1 MRLLTMC
8 SIMLLVMTSF
18 ILECSRCQSHCV
30 QTITNIPTSQYN
42 CADAHRRCRCPVIV
56 FTAQLTP
63 DDPDWHLLMKL
74 LVRRCRLNVKK
85 KKLQK
90 KKRVLRP
97 AFFLSCLTPP
107 GIWTSVCY
115 TPDVHNHIQCPD
127 TPSWP
132 QTTLKPTLPT
142 SEKKASWRIW
152 PLLKSH
158 MNVAG
163 ALQCSWNHSLVSF
176 KIRSSGRPGGT
187 GLGLV
192 HRGFWLL
199 EPTTGFECRIL
210 LNVINPTVCYISP
223 RRTQSHGL

>member
-1 MRLLTMC
+1 MHTAGAGAPWL
-8 SIMLLVMTSF
+8 
-18 ILECSRCQSHCV
+18 CSRHSSHLMIQTDISSQSFKFGDV
-30 QTITNIPTSQYN
+30 VWT
-42 CADAHRRCRCPVIV
+42 
-56 FTAQLTP
+56 L
-63 DDPDWHLLMKL
+63 
-74 LVRRCRLNVKK
+74 KK
-85 KKLQK
+85 KKKKLQEKLQK

-97 AFFLSCLTPP
+97 AFFPSCLTHP

-115 TPDVHNHIQCPD
+115 SPDVRNHIQCPD

-132 QTTLKPTLPT
+132 QMTLKPTLPT

-163 ALQCSWNHSLVSF
+163 ALQCSCNHSLVSF
-176 KIRSSGRPGGT
+176 KIRSSGHPGGT
-187 GLGLV
+187 ELSLV

-210 LNVINPTVCYISP
+210 LNVINPTVCYIMP
-223 RRTQSHGL
+223 HRTQSHGL